1 MDLIIS
7 NLRIAVER
15 DGLEEYGKAASAKLK
30 LSVPDLSV
38 VKILSKSL
46 DATNE
51 EQFFFLV
58 SIVVRVPDSFANE
71 EGFPLHAE
79 AARPGRT
86 AAIPA
91 ERPVIIGFGPAGM
104 FAALELLDH
113 GIKPLIFERGKRIEE
128 RDLDILGFIRD
139 RTLDPESNIQFGEGG
154 AGSYSDGK
162 LFSRINNS
170 PYANRVL
177 DTLIR
182 FGAPGEIGYLRKP
195 HLGTDV
201 LRGIVRNIRNHIL
214 SRGGEIHYS
223 SRLTDV
229 LVSDG
234 MVTGVV
240 INGAADYRASTLYL
254 AVGHSAR
261 DTFRMLHDKGVALE
275 QKPISIGV
283 RIEHPASVIN
293 LVRYG
298 RKYQGFPGLGAATY
312 SFNHMN
318 RKTGRGVTTF
328 CMCPGGE
335 IVNASSEYGLLV
347 LNGMSYAARDSA
359 FSNSALVVSC
369 RTEDYPSAH
378 PLAGLDFQAE
388 IEGRAFESAG
398 KGWNVPAQ
406 NLLDFIGGR
415 VSAGIKVNSY
425 KMGSVAV
432 DLNAVLPKFVCEE
445 LLTAFAKWKMEAPL
459 FVSEHA
465 VLLSPE
471 TRTSSPV
478 RITRNENYGSVT
490 LKNLVPIGEGAGY
503 AGGITSSAI
512 DAIKA
517 VERRMATTLAFS

>member
-1 MDLIIS
+1 MDIVIS

-15 DGLEEYGKAASAKLK
+15 DGLEEYGQVASARLN
-30 LSVPDLSV
+30 LGVSDLNV
-38 VKILSKSL
+38 VKILGKSL
-46 DATNE
+46 DAKDE

-58 SIVVRVPDSFANE
+58 SIVARVPDSFANE

-79 AARPGRT
+79 EAKPGRT
-86 AAIPA
+86 AIVSA

-104 FAALELLDH
+104 FAALELLDY
-113 GIKPLIFERGKRIEE
+113 GVKPLIFERGKRIEE
-128 RDLDILGFIRD
+128 RDLDIRGFIRD

-170 PYANRVL
+170 PHANKVL

-229 LVSDG
+229 LVSG
-234 MVTGVV
+234 GLVTGVV
-240 INGAADYRASTLYL
+240 INGAAEYPAPTLFL

-275 QKPISIGV
+275 QKPISVGV
-283 RIEHPASVIN
+283 RIEHPAEVIN

-298 RKYQGFPGLGAATY
+298 RKYQAFPGLGAATY
-312 SFNHMN
+312 SFNHTN
-318 RKTGRGVTTF
+318 RKTGRGVATF

-335 IVNASSEYGLLV
+335 IVNASSENGLLV
-347 LNGMSYAARDSA
+347 LNGMSYAARSSA

-369 RTEDYPSAH
+369 RTADYPSAH

-388 IEGRAFESAG
+388 IERKAFETAG
-398 KGWNVPAQ
+398 EGWTVPAQ
-406 NLLDFIGGR
+406 NLMDFIGGR

-425 KMGSVAV
+425 KMGSTAV
-432 DLNAVLPKFVCEE
+432 DLNVVLPGFVCEE
-445 LLTAFAKWKMEAPL
+445 LSTAFARWKEEAPL
-459 FVSEHA
+459 FVSEQA

-478 RITRNENYGSVT
+478 RIRRNENYGSVS
-490 LKNLVPIGEGAGY
+490 LENLVPIGEGAGY

-517 VERRMATTLAFS
+517 VERRMAGS